1 LNILNLYSRSGNIG
15 GIFGGSKALR
25 KTPVSVREEYD
36 VRIEDGNRQ
45 GAAGTDKI
53 KGFVVFVN
61 NANG

>member
-1 LNILNLYSRSGNIG
+1 M
-15 GIFGGSKALR
+15 ALR
-25 KTPVSVREEYD
+25 KTPMSVGEEYD
-36 VRIEDGNRQ
+36 VRIEGVNRQ

>member
-1 LNILNLYSRSGNIG
+1 MNILNFYSRSGNIG

-25 KTPVSVREEYD
+25 KTPMSVGEEYD
-36 VRIEDGNRQ
+36 VRIGVNRQ